1 MPETLRAKILAGD
14 SAVSDRRNDLR
25 YFHYDIDHQ
34 LVSGGTH
41 TAWMGEAARGRAKV
55 ARMLDK
61 AFAAFDGPPEMA
73 EYWHGTF
80 AFVPDRRP
88 RLYRLAPRLVFGGIY
103 SGRGV
108 ALALSLGQEI
118 GRWAAGRRLNTDMPL
133 PVTAMKPS
141 PFHPVAVAFANRT
154 ETGSTGSLRPD
165 FDPKFL
171 SLMLKTNSCRWGPF
185 WSCCVEGW
193 FRRSASRSARH
204 SRVRRAR

>member
-1 MPETLRAKILAGD
+1 
-14 SAVSDRRNDLR
+14 
-25 YFHYDIDHQ
+25 
-34 LVSGGTH
+34 
-41 TAWMGEAARGRAKV
+41 MGEAARGVAKV

-80 AFVPDRRP
+80 AVVPDRRP

-171 SLMLKTNSCRWGPF
+171 SLMLKTDFLQMGTLLELLRGGLVPAFRFEVGAPQSGAESPVTG
-185 WSCCVEGW
+185 WSMDSSFEISDSSQG
-193 FRRSASRSARH
+193 
-204 SRVRRAR
+204 